1 MTALRLSSVFFDS
14 NPGAAARERSA
25 PEALE
30 SLLRRLVGEAR
41 AAWPTATLGA
51 EAFVKLL
58 AERASRAGAASLE
71 GLHATDLFLAGACAA
86 GDAAAI
92 AALEQALLAP
102 LPAALARS
110 GVAKDVADEAVQ
122 ALRERLLVARHGAL
136 PKIAEYDGR
145 GPLAGFLRVAAV
157 RAASNAR
164 RDESNRATLA
174 RASGAGPSLVAVDPE
189 LQLVQQRY
197 GAVFKQALADAFA
210 VLSEEERNT
219 LRLYFQEGLNLEGIG
234 RVLGLSRAT
243 VGRRMVS
250 GREKVLEET
259 LRLLGE
265 RIQASPAE
273 LRSLLGAVR
282 SKLDVSLGALLGKR
296 PDAEE

>member
-14 NPGAAARERSA
+14 NPGAAADERSA
-25 PEALE
+25 QEALE
-30 SLLRRLVGEAR
+30 DQLRRLVTEAR
-41 AAWPTATLGA
+41 AAWPTASLGE

-58 AERASRAGAASLE
+58 AARASRAGTASLDR
-71 GLHATDLFLAGACAA
+71 LHASDLFLAGACAA

-92 AALEQALLAP
+92 AALDQALLAP
-102 LPAALARS
+102 LPASLVRS

-122 ALRERLLVARHGAL
+122 ALRERLFVGKPGAL
-136 PKIAEYDGR
+136 PKITEYDGR

-164 RDESNRATLA
+164 RDDSNRATLA
-174 RASGAGPSLVAVDPE
+174 RANGAGPSMVAIDPE

-197 GAVFKQALADAFA
+197 GAVFKQALADSFA

-219 LRLYFQEGLNLEGIG
+219 LRLYFQEGLNLDGIG
-234 RVLGLSRAT
+234 RLLGLSRAT
-243 VGRRMVS
+243 VGRRMIS
-250 GREKVLEET
+250 GREKVLAET

-265 RIQASPAE
+265 RIKASPEE

-282 SKLDVSLGALLGKR
+282 SKLDVSLGALLGKA
-296 PDAEE
+296 PKE